1 LRNKCWVLNVAA
13 NRLRL
18 LGNIGM
24 PVIKHKDQRVAVL
37 VDVQNMYHSAKHLF
51 GARVNFKEVLSA
63 AVASRSLVRSIAYV
77 VRSEIEEEKAFFDAL
92 IKAGFEL
99 KMKDL
104 QIFPGGVKK
113 ADWDVGIAVDAI
125 RLAGLIDALVLITG
139 DGDFVPLV
147 EYLQANKGLQVE
159 VMAFGKSAS
168 SRLREAAGD
177 FLDLGQD
184 PKRFL
189 YSLPRMRASRV
200 PRRG

>member
-1 LRNKCWVLNVAA
+1 
-13 NRLRL
+13 
-18 LGNIGM
+18 M
-24 PVIKHKDQRVAVL
+24 L

-51 GARVNFKEVLSA
+51 GARVNFKEVLGA

-147 EYLQANKGLQVE
+147 EYLQANNGLQVE

-168 SRLREAAGD
+168 SRLREAAND
-177 FLDLGQD
+177 FLDLGQE

-189 YSLPRMRASRV
+189 YSLPRMRISRA
-200 PRRG
+200 PTRR